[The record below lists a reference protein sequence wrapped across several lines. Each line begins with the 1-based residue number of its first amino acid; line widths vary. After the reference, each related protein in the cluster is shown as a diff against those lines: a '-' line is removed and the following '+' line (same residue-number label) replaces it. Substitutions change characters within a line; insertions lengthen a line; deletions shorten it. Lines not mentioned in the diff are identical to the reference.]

1 MSTCKMTARVTQ
13 EDCTGRRAVVLHRR
27 FTRELSACVQALR
40 QKSPWTQSF
49 SSLLAGA
56 VVAAI
61 TVTSQSV
68 SPSARG
74 DVRGGRMHSEQ
85 CGKPTT

>member
-1 MSTCKMTARVTQ
+1 MKACMTQGGCA
-13 EDCTGRRAVVLHRR
+13 GRYAVVLHRR
-27 FTRELSACVQALR
+27 FYSRAQPVCVGSAT
-40 QKSPWTQSF
+40 KKPWTQSF

-56 VVAAI
+56 VVTAI

-68 SPSARG
+68 SPLARG